1 LEVDGTA
8 RSSTGGPAVSA
19 RAHRDLGLSLCKLFR
34 FGVTELWHHPDP
46 GPYSRGRRLPV
57 QPLVPNAG
65 PCIDFHRAARAFQLE
80 QLAFAL
86 EAVLQAGRPA
96 DVAAVPA

>member
-1 LEVDGTA
+1 VFKSCSTSASWVDA
-8 RSSTGGPAVSA
+8 R
-19 RAHRDLGLSLCKLFR
+19 
-34 FGVTELWHHPDP
+34 
-46 GPYSRGRRLPV
+46 
-57 QPLVPNAG
+57 LVPNAG
-65 PCIDFHRAARAFQLE
+65 HCIDFHRAARAFQLE